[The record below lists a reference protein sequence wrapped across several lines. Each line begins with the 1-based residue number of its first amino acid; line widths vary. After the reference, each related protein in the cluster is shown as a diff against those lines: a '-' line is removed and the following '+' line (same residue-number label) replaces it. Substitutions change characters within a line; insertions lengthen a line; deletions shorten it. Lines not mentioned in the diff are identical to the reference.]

1 MFHVSTLLPLD
12 TSDTQHVSGGRGR
25 GQWEVG
31 KEGGRMH
38 AQITYCCSNSLT
50 KCIVDILHIVCTQIV
65 HDVHTNYLLYMHK
78 LFTIYKQIVYYI
90 QTNWLLYTK
99 IICCIQTNCL
109 LYTNKLFTVCTWII
123 YCIHTGAE
131 KETHWQ
137 WHSGHYISGMKYW
150 QKCRGGE
157 ELEV

>member
-1 MFHVSTLLPLD
+1 MFHISTLLPLD

-90 QTNWLLYTK
+90 QTNWLLYT
-99 IICCIQTNCL
+99 
-109 LYTNKLFTVCTWII
+109 NKLFTVCT
-123 YCIHTGAE
+123 
-131 KETHWQ
+131 
-137 WHSGHYISGMKYW
+137 
-150 QKCRGGE
+150 
-157 ELEV
+157 